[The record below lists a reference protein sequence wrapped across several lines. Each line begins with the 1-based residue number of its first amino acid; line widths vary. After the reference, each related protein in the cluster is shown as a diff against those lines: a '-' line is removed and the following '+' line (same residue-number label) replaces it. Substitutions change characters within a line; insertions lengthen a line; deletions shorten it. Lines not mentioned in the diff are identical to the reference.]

1 MNQLSARF
9 RQMVH
14 PLEAFAH
21 TEALGGVVLIAATV
35 VALAWANSPFGDTYR
50 ALCSIPLTAG
60 FGRGALTLSASLWV
74 NDLLMA
80 VFFVL
85 VALEIKRELLQG
97 ELNSVQKA
105 ALPAVAAL
113 GGMVVPATLFL
124 ITARGGAAAHG
135 WGVPMA
141 TDIAFALG
149 ALRLLGARIP
159 VGLIVLMT
167 ALAVLDDLGAILVIA
182 LVYSR
187 DLSLGWLAIAALC
200 SAGLVAMNLLS
211 VRRPIWYLMAGVP
224 LWFAVF
230 GSGLHATL
238 AGVFL
243 GFCVPA
249 RASGPTELKSPLSR
263 LARGLD
269 PWVAYG
275 VMPLFALANAG
286 IRLEGLTF
294 ATLVS
299 PVALGVL
306 VGLVVGKPIG
316 IFAASALAVR
326 AGWARLPHA
335 VTWRQMVGFSVLGGI
350 GFTMSLF
357 IAGLAYGDGTEL
369 HQQAKLGVLLAST
382 LTAAMGLLL
391 LRGATPRQ
399 A

>member
-1 MNQLSARF
+1 MNQLSARL
-9 RQMVH
+9 RQLVR

-35 VALAWANSPFGDTYR
+35 VALGWANSPFSDSYQ
-50 ALCSIPLTAG
+50 ALSSSPLTAG
-60 FGRGALTLSASLWV
+60 FGRGTLTLPTSLWV

-80 VFFVL
+80 VFFLL
-85 VALEIKRELLQG
+85 VGLEIKRELLQG

-113 GGMVVPATLFL
+113 GGMVAPATLFL
-124 ITARGGAAAHG
+124 LTTRGGAVAHG
-135 WGVPMA
+135 WGIPMA

-149 ALRLLGARIP
+149 ALRLLGARVP

-200 SAGLVAMNLLS
+200 GAGLAAMNLLS
-211 VRRPIWYLMAGVP
+211 VRRPVWYLMAGVP
-224 LWFAVF
+224 LWIAVF

-243 GFCVPA
+243 GLCVPA
-249 RASGPTELKSPLSR
+249 DARKPEEVEAPLPR
-263 LARGLD
+263 LEHGLH

-286 IRLEGLTF
+286 IRLESLSV
-294 ATLVS
+294 ATLAS

-306 VGLVVGKPIG
+306 IGLVVGKPIG
-316 IFAASALAVR
+316 ILGASALAVR

-357 IAGLAYGDGTEL
+357 IAGLAYGEGSEL

-382 LTAAMGLLL
+382 LAGATGLLL
-391 LRGATPRQ
+391 LRGASPRGT
-399 A
+399 